1 MIKGTITVHKN
12 LNTAKLKSDLSEL
25 TRKEIADKFRPIFS
39 KLNKR
44 ISRLEQAKGVISPA
58 LEAVKK
64 SGGKFYMKGL
74 DRNSLLKEVS
84 RAIAFD
90 SSATGT
96 VTGARVFT
104 ENLKSVM
111 GERVEDKEYVGRVF
125 DLVHKVSE
133 LNPTITNAIGS
144 TEVARIVSDMVEESI
159 ALDLANQE
167 EYENVLNKD
176 FDYMIDDITDKL
188 ESKLN
193 GMFDGMA
200 TSFTM

>member
-96 VTGARVFT
+96 VTGARAFT
-104 ENLKSVM
+104 EKLKSVM

-144 TEVARIVSDMVEESI
+144 TEVAEIVSDMVEESI

-176 FDYMIDDITDKL
+176 FDYMIDDITAKL